1 MRYPNLGEMMT
12 IQAKRWKNKPLVY
25 FEDKVYTYMQVEKIA
40 NKAARMLKEKGLKK
54 GDKVAVIME
63 NSAHYIISLV
73 TIFKTGAVAIPV
85 NNMLRES
92 EFAYILNDSYTKY
105 VFLSEKYAE
114 YAKYLIDNVSY
125 L

>member
-1 MRYPNLGEMMT
+1 
-12 IQAKRWKNKPLVY
+12 
-25 FEDKVYTYMQVEKIA
+25 MQVEKIA

-92 EFAYILNDSYTKY
+92 EFAYILNDSYITL
-105 VFLSEKYAE
+105 VMMT
-114 YAKYLIDNVSY
+114 
-125 L
+125 

>member
-1 MRYPNLGEMMT
+1 MRYSNLGEMMT
-12 IQAKRWKNKPLVY
+12 IQAKRWKNKPFVY
-25 FEDKVYTYMQVEKIA
+25 FGDKVYTYMQVEKMA

-92 EFAYILNDSYTKY
+92 EFAY
-105 VFLSEKYAE
+105 
-114 YAKYLIDNVSY
+114 
-125 L
+125 